1 MVIFG
6 GIIDPLSDPFDPSV
20 PGSNSLFVWSTTLR
34 QWSQPAYSDLTNV
47 NGGGPPRPQKFLT
60 SVPLASEF
68 KMLSIVSNSSTGT
81 THGNLLALDVNSWTW
96 SVPTAPNP
104 DVAPPSRLGAAVG
117 MTENSILVHGG
128 TPASF
133 SGYAASANALND
145 LTKLDGST
153 FEWKSIAN
161 GPALVHHTM
170 CKLTGLNKM
179 VIFGGSDSANNAFN
193 TVHTFDLE
201 QETWTLA
208 VPVSPGIGGSV
219 PSIRKGH
226 SATCLNNTMIVF
238 GGGAT
243 GPADDDVWVLDASSS
258 PWVWNRMTTNK
269 QVGPGPRTGHSALL
283 NTTNLLIWGG
293 YGAPTASDTHIYILD
308 TVAWKWSSSK
318 DPGPN
323 LFVPVTPEGG
333 INGPGDKSNVPLTIG
348 VVSGSLALIG
358 AFAAFLIL
366 RRRAS
371 RRNEKQ
377 AKGSQDNASYISDA
391 EQHLSGDLNLDD
403 KPTYYNYHAGR
414 DSGSSLGGW
423 PSIAAKR
430 SIPQPSQDYAMQSLT
445 PKSQQE
451 GSALEPAAERDVIQ
465 SESSRAQDSRRPAL
479 STQQPAPGST
489 REAEKSS
496 QHTGARAGSIA
507 SNSYYPAHLAE
518 NDEEDA
524 DRWTFAS
531 SLSFDQREK
540 HGGPLPTLRYIPS
553 KTSGSMGLQ
562 RSMAQ
567 STGNLAPGLSAS
579 RAARRDGSAPS
590 ILSGRGSSISPAS
603 ISLSAAGGTQ
613 GQRHDG
619 SMSPRDATLFN
630 SVSPLDR
637 VSLMCSGLEVESR
650 NSADEDGL
658 TGGYLSPTRTYPQW
672 RGGYRESFVEEGV
685 KEEEEEEK
693 HFTLQRTGSSS
704 TGNSSTAYST
714 LDHPA
719 MIMLIQNL
727 PARYVVSKSPRPIHG
742 RWNDIIFAVDSDT
755 QQPIVVKSF
764 TRREAWERECRTLRR
779 LRGPCVVELKHVA
792 TLVLSETDEPN
803 KPAKIRLTILERLDE
818 TLAQMLKNARKARK
832 LALREQAASGS
843 DEAALDLT
851 GAGLYRP
858 GPVVEQGYIKDI
870 VKGVLRCLAWCH
882 SKKIVFCDLKPT
894 NVMRN
899 RDDPRQQWKLIDLEA
914 SRAAEEECT
923 GVGTVRYCPP
933 EVAKDAVSSEGSA
946 SPANVTAQSSMDLWA
961 FGCLLYE
968 LYATRPLIPV
978 SESEAVVLH
987 FLANPSADT
996 PALSNGLRWKN
1007 SVDLEIPYFE
1017 DAVQDKHARTLIRI
1031 LLHPDPHLRA
1041 TMTQVLDS
1049 DFLNSGSQARSTALG
1064 AQ

>member
-1 MVIFG
+1 MIIFG
-6 GIIDPLSDPFDPSV
+6 GTTDPSSNPFDPLV

-34 QWSQPAYSDLTNV
+34 QWSQPVSNM
-47 NGGGPPRPQKFLT
+47 NGGGAPRPQKFLT
-60 SVPLASEF
+60 SVSLASEF
-68 KMLSIVSNSSTGT
+68 KMLSIVSNSSTGNT
-81 THGNLLALDVNSWTW
+81 QGNLLGLDVNSWTW
-96 SVPTAPNP
+96 SVPTAPNTGMT
-104 DVAPPSRLGAAVG
+104 PPSRLGAAVG
-117 MTENSILVHGG
+117 MTENSIFVHGG
-128 TPASF
+128 TAASLD
-133 SGYAASANALND
+133 GYATSANVLND

-153 FEWKSIAN
+153 LEWKSIAN
-161 GPALVHHTM
+161 GPALMHHTM
-170 CKLTGLNKM
+170 CRLTGLNKM
-179 VIFGGSDSANNAFN
+179 VIFGGSDSASNAFN

-208 VPVSPGIGGSV
+208 VPVSPGLGGSV

-238 GGGAT
+238 GGGAD
-243 GPADDDVWVLDASSS
+243 GPVDDDVWVLDASTT

-283 NTTNLLIWGG
+283 NSTSVLIWGG
-293 YGAPTASDTHIYILD
+293 YGAPIAGDTHIYILD
-308 TVAWKWSSSK
+308 TIGWKWSSSR

-323 LFVPVTPEGG
+323 SVAPPSPEGG
-333 INGPGDKSNVPLTIG
+333 SRGAGSKSNMPLTIG
-348 VVSGSLALIG
+348 VVCGSLALIG
-358 AFAAFLIL
+358 AFAAFLIV

-377 AKGSQDNASYISDA
+377 TKGSQDNASYMSDA
-391 EQHLSGDLNLDD
+391 EQHLSGDMNLDD
-403 KPTYYNYHAGR
+403 KPTYYNYHEGR

-430 SIPQPSQDYAMQSLT
+430 SLPQPSQDYAMQSLT
-445 PKSQQE
+445 PKSEQNDF
-451 GSALEPAAERDVIQ
+451 AVEPAVARDASH
-465 SESSRAQDSRRPAL
+465 SESSKSQGVRRPIM
-479 STQQPAPGST
+479 STQQPASESP
-489 REAEKSS
+489 RDAEKSS
-496 QHTGARAGSIA
+496 QHTGARVGSIA

-553 KTSGSMGLQ
+553 KTSGSLGLQ

-567 STGNLAPGLSAS
+567 STGNLAPGFSAS
-579 RAARRDGSAPS
+579 RTARRDGSAPS
-590 ILSGRGSSISPAS
+590 ILSGRGSSI
-603 ISLSAAGGTQ
+603 
-613 GQRHDG
+613 
-619 SMSPRDATLFN
+619 
-630 SVSPLDR
+630 DR
-637 VSLMCSGLEVESR
+637 VSLMCSGLDAESR
-650 NSADEDGL
+650 TSADEDGL
-658 TGGYLSPTRTYPQW
+658 TGGYLSPKRKYPQW
-672 RGGYRESFVEEGV
+672 RGSYRESFAEEDV

-693 HFTLQRTGSSS
+693 HFTLKRTGSNS
-704 TGNSSTAYST
+704 TGNSSTAYSS
-714 LDHPA
+714 LDNPA

-727 PARYVVSKSPRPIHG
+727 PARYIVSKSPRPIHG

-792 TLVLSETDEPN
+792 TLVLSETDEPD

-832 LALREQAASGS
+832 LALREQAASGQES
-843 DEAALDLT
+843 NAGAGEESLDLS

-894 NVMRN
+894 NIMRN

-914 SRAAEEECT
+914 SRVAEEECT
-923 GVGTVRYCPP
+923 SVGTVRYCPP
-933 EVAKDAVSSEGSA
+933 EVARGVGSSIESA
-946 SPANVTAQSSMDLWA
+946 STANVTAQSSMDLWA

-968 LYATRPLIPV
+968 LYATRPLIPI
-978 SESEAVVLH
+978 SEPAATVLR
-987 FLANPSADT
+987 FLANPSPDT

-1007 SVDLEIPYFE
+1007 AVDLQIPYFE
-1017 DAVQDKHARTLIRI
+1017 DAVQDKQARTLIRI

-1049 DFLNSGSQARSTALG
+1049 DFLSSGPQVRSTAST